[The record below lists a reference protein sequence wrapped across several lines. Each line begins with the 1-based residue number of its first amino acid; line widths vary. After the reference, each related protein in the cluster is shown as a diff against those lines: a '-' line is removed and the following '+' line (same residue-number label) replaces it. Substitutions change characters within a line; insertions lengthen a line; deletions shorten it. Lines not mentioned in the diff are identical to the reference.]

1 MNMKL
6 ALHWQICIAILL
18 AGVAGYFGGPDWRL
32 LGVPAYGVYEFLGTL
47 FMNGLRMII
56 VPLVVSTIITG
67 IAGIGNEAGFA
78 RLGIKTI
85 LYYLATSLAA
95 VLIGLVLVNWLQPGL
110 AGGGELAALQN
121 HAGLEGA
128 LGTIEGRGA
137 GDLVD
142 VFLRMV
148 PANVFEIGQDFQ
160 LALDVQRRQRF
171 VHQQ

>member
-67 IAGIGNEAGFA
+67 IAGAARHQDDSLLFGHFA
-78 RLGIKTI
+78 RRRADRTG
-85 LYYLATSLAA
+85 A
-95 VLIGLVLVNWLQPGL
+95 
-110 AGGGELAALQN
+110 GELAA
-121 HAGLEGA
+121 AR
-128 LGTIEGRGA
+128 IGRW
-137 GDLVD
+137 
-142 VFLRMV
+142 R
-148 PANVFEIGQDFQ
+148 
-160 LALDVQRRQRF
+160 
-171 VHQQ
+171 